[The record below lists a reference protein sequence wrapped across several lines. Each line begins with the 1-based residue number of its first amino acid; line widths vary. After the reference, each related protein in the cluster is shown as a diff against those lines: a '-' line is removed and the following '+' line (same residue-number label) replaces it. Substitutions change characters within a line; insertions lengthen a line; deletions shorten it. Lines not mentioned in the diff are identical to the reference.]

1 MDNDLLMM
9 DDEDK
14 SKFTTSHSPLK
25 KGYMQTEMGEI
36 PEDWK
41 MIKNT
46 TFKINTFIINIINKI
61 KF

>member
-25 KGYMQTEMGEI
+25 KGYKQTEIGEI
-36 PEDWK
+36 PED
-41 MIKNT
+41 
-46 TFKINTFIINIINKI
+46 
-61 KF
+61 